1 MQILDQRLQVYPC
14 KTAKSNVS
22 NRMKY
27 DVQTMEYVKFS
38 RSSSRFLLEFDT
50 VASAK
55 LQTKKIIFASLM
67 SRDIGSC
74 YVSLEMWAI
83 QNELK

>member
-1 MQILDQRLQVYPC
+1 MTVQI
-14 KTAKSNVS
+14 
-22 NRMKY
+22 
-27 DVQTMEYVKFS
+27 MEYVKFS
-38 RSSSRFLLEFDT
+38 RFSSRFFFLEFDT
-50 VASAK
+50 FVSAK

-83 QNELK
+83 QNEFK